1 MKAPGIGTWR
11 SDEARRRFVEMEDQL
26 WSEHWPRAPIALDVE
41 SFAGTTRV
49 YRWPGDGEAVV
60 FLHGMGATGL
70 SWSPYVERLAGRD
83 VYAVDT
89 IGDVGRSEQREV
101 IADAAGLATW
111 LDATLAGAGLDR
123 AHLAGT
129 SYGGFLALNLAARS
143 PKRVAS
149 LTLIDS
155 GGLAPFRLGR
165 FMLWGMPM
173 LLGSLAPRRLRERL
187 ARTRPM
193 LEDPRVM
200 RMALHAQRNHPFRL
214 PAAEPL
220 TDDEL
225 RSISAPT
232 AVLVAEKSAPFASK
246 VQAARARL
254 IPHAD
259 VVVIRGARHELS
271 WTHVDQ
277 CVAQLSSIT
286 STAGRSR

>member
-1 MKAPGIGTWR
+1 
-11 SDEARRRFVEMEDQL
+11 MEDEL
-26 WSEHWPRAPIALDVE
+26 WQEHWPHPPEALDLT

-49 YRWPGDGEAVV
+49 YRWKGDGEPVV
-60 FLHGMGATGL
+60 FLHGMGGTGL
-70 SWSPYVERLAGRD
+70 TWSPYVSRLPGWD
-83 VYAVDT
+83 VYAIDT

-111 LDATLAGAGLDR
+111 LDETLAGAGLDR

-129 SYGGFLALNLAARS
+129 SYGGFLALNLGARS

-155 GGLAPFRLGR
+155 AGLAPFRLGR

-187 ARTRPM
+187 ARSRPM

-200 RMALHAQRNHPFRL
+200 GMALQAQRNHPFRL
-214 PAAEPL
+214 PTAEPL

-246 VQAARARL
+246 VQAARAGL
-254 IPHAD
+254 IPHSD
-259 VVVIRGARHELS
+259 VVVIKGARHELS
-271 WTHVDQ
+271 WTHVDE
-277 CVAQLSSIT
+277 CVALLIAQT
-286 STAGRSR
+286 RAAARDATD